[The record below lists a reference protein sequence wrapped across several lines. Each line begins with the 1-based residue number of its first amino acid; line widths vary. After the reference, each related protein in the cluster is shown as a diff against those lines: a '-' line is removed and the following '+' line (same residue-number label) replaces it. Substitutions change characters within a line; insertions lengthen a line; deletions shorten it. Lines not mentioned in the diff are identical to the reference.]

1 MYGATARANTIRR
14 AFPRSIPTPLNPCF
28 HHHRRRRSPWCS
40 FISRSHVHTP
50 YLYGVVDANRF
61 GDDVEYVHGIN
72 MLPFTPIT
80 EELLG
85 RDFME
90 QEWPVLETA
99 FNDPGLGAYL

>member
-1 MYGATARANTIRR
+1 M
-14 AFPRSIPTPLNPCF
+14 
-28 HHHRRRRSPWCS
+28 
-40 FISRSHVHTP
+40 HTP

-61 GDDVEYVHGIN
+61 GDDVEYVNGIN